1 MRCKGIDGA
10 VGIRLA
16 QRVGVGI
23 WRVSVRR
30 TLASLAHLANCGAA
44 VVRRGLRRALAFAAE
59 TSCLSILERLLTEVH
74 EVLVNAMH
82 LGVGWCWAWRAVHC
96 RT

>member
-1 MRCKGIDGA
+1 MRCKGINGA

-23 WRVSVRR
+23 WLVSVRG
-30 TLASLAHLANCGAA
+30 TLASLAHLAIRGAA
-44 VVRRGLRRALAFAAE
+44 VVRRGLCGALAFAAE
-59 TSCLSILERLLTEVH
+59 ASCLRILERLLTEVH

>member
-30 TLASLAHLANCGAA
+30 TLASLAHLANCGSPARVA
-44 VVRRGLRRALAFAAE
+44 QGSGVRGGDELFEHSRAFAD
-59 TSCLSILERLLTEVH
+59 
-74 EVLVNAMH
+74 
-82 LGVGWCWAWRAVHC
+82 GGP
-96 RT
+96 